1 MGGGPVVGVP
11 GDIKSAN
18 KINVKLS
25 NNINKKSRIK
35 RNKQS
40 HLWWVMLSINISR
53 CVPPNGILAIIFS
66 SKINYN
72 RELCV

>member
-1 MGGGPVVGVP
+1 MLIYPSLQKGGEVGGGAVVGVP

-40 HLWWVMLSINISR
+40 HLGDNI
-53 CVPPNGILAIIFS
+53 
-66 SKINYN
+66 
-72 RELCV
+72 